1 MTWTFLLVATIKVIL
16 ICVMFA
22 LVLGALLT
30 WVERRMSALIQD
42 RLGPNRAQIGGVRA
56 WGLLHPIADMLK
68 AFTKED
74 FVPAGANRV
83 MFFLAPAVA
92 LAPVLIAFAVIPFG
106 PGEWFTIAALDSGM
120 LFILA
125 VGGFGIYG
133 VALGGW
139 ASNSNFGLL
148 GALRGAAQMISYEVT
163 MGLNLVG
170 VFAVFGT
177 LSLTQMV
184 LGQGELLWGWLP
196 KWGVVV
202 QPVGFLLFLV
212 ASMAENKRA
221 PFDLPEG
228 ESEIIGYFAE
238 FSSMRFATF
247 FLTEFVEV
255 VLISAIAATVFF
267 GGWQIPWVDPEGIAG
282 GWMILAQVGTFVA
295 KVLILCWFQML
306 VRWTL
311 PRFRYD
317 QLMNLGWKILLPLS
331 LANILVT
338 AVVLAFIG

>member
-1 MTWTFLLVATIKVIL
+1 MDWMFMLIALLKV
-16 ICVMFA
+16 
-22 LVLGALLT
+22 LVVLVVFVLMLGAVLT

-42 RLGPNRAQIGGVRA
+42 RLGPNRAQIGNVRA
-56 WGLLHPIADMLK
+56 WGLLHPIADMFK

-74 FVPAGANRV
+74 FVPAGANR
-83 MFFLAPAVA
+83 MLFFLAPAIA
-92 LAPVLIAFAVIPFG
+92 LASTLACFAVIPFG
-106 PGEWFTIAALDSGM
+106 PGEHFTIASLDSGM
-120 LFILA
+120 LFIIA
-125 VGGFGIYG
+125 IGSFGIYG

-139 ASNSNFGLL
+139 ASNNNFGLL
-148 GALRGAAQMISYEVT
+148 GALRGAAQLVSYEVT

-177 LSLTQMV
+177 MSLSQLV

-202 QPVGFLLFLV
+202 QPFGFVLFLI

-238 FSSMRFATF
+238 FSAMRFATF
-247 FLTEFVEV
+247 FLTEFVEI
-255 VLISAIAATVFF
+255 VLIAAIAATVFF
-267 GGWQIPWVDPEGIAG
+267 GGWQIPWLDPQGVAG
-282 GWMILAQVGTFVA
+282 GFITVAQIGFFVFKIIA
-295 KVLILCWFQML
+295 LCWLQML
-306 VRWTL
+306 IRWTL

-317 QLMNLGWKILLPLS
+317 QLMNLGWKVLLPLS
-331 LANILVT
+331 LANIVVT
-338 AVVLAFIG
+338 AIVLALI